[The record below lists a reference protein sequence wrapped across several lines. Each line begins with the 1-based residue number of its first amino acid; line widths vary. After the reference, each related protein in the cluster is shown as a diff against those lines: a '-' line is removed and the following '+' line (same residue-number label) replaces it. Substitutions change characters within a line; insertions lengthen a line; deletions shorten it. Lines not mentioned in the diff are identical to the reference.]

1 MNDQEMTF
9 VLTVDEAN
17 IILNALLELPAKTSM
32 GVIQKIQQQ
41 AQTQIPTA
49 EITVES
55 EENIEE

>member
-17 IILNALLELPAKTSM
+17 IILNALLELPAKASM

-41 AQTQIPTA
+41 AQTQIPTT